1 LPFPLVNRP
10 LEPLRADWS
19 VFSLSDP
26 SLEKSGMSPC
36 SCSERPD
43 EAISPSRLLPPF
55 EAGSD
60 GEGSLCLM
68 HVSLIVPAPFD
79 QVSGGYAY
87 DRRIVEGL
95 RAGGH
100 TVEVVELAGRFPL
113 SDDDSRDSACTAW
126 DRLAECT
133 RPVIDGLALPA
144 FSGMEDALWARGTVA
159 LIHHPTALETGFS
172 EPERAILRR
181 VERRL
186 YPRLS
191 RIIVTSESTAGRL
204 AQEFGVDLAHVSIVV
219 PGTEDAPRSV
229 GSGGPV
235 CEILSIGT
243 VVPRKGY
250 DVLMRSLSRLPDLR
264 WHLTIVG
271 SLRQEPAYADR
282 LAAIAKELQLL
293 PQVRFA
299 GEVTGE
305 ALETLWRGADLFALA
320 TWFEGYGMAIAE
332 ALRRGLPVAV
342 TSGGAAAALVAAQ
355 AGVVCEPG
363 DQVQLTKAL
372 RRLIFSASLRHE
384 MGEEAWKI
392 GQTLPAWETQARAF
406 ADALAA
412 SGDRETS
419 AWSAD

>member
-1 LPFPLVNRP
+1 
-10 LEPLRADWS
+10 
-19 VFSLSDP
+19 
-26 SLEKSGMSPC
+26 
-36 SCSERPD
+36 
-43 EAISPSRLLPPF
+43 
-55 EAGSD
+55 
-60 GEGSLCLM
+60 M
-68 HVSLIVPAPFD
+68 HVSLIVPSPFD

-87 DRRIVEGL
+87 DHRMVDGL
-95 RAGGH
+95 RSGGH
-100 TVEVVELAGRFPL
+100 AVEVVELAGRFPL
-113 SDDDSRDSACTAW
+113 SDDDARDSACTAW
-126 DRLAECT
+126 DRLAERT
-133 RPVIDGLALPA
+133 RPVIDSLALPA
-144 FSGMEDALWARGTVA
+144 FGGMEDALWARGAVG

-204 AQEFGVDLAHVSIVV
+204 VKEFGVDLAHVSIVV
-219 PGTEDAPRSV
+219 PGTDDAPRSV
-229 GSGGPV
+229 GSGGSV

-243 VVPRKGY
+243 VVPRKGH
-250 DVLMRSLSRLPDLR
+250 DVLMRSLARLPDLR

-271 SLRQEPAYADR
+271 SPRQEPAYADR
-282 LAAIAKELQLL
+282 LVEIARELQLT

-342 TSGGAAAALVAAQ
+342 TSGGAAAALVAAD

-372 RRLIFSASLRHE
+372 RRLIFNVPLRHE
-384 MGEEAWKI
+384 MGEAAWKI

-406 ADALAA
+406 ADVLASPA
-412 SGDRETS
+412 DSETP
-419 AWSAD
+419 ARGAG